1 MQTGTCSECDRPIT
15 ARGLCSKH
23 YMRQRRRQLSDHP
36 VIGRRGVG
44 SNDAEITLNADDA
57 RAKLAAKVTE
67 LPSGCIE
74 FTGTKNQ
81 GGYGMLHLAGRDHLA
96 HRVAYVLANAP
107 AAGRVIM
114 HSCDNP
120 ACVNPAHLSAGSHSD
135 NMQDM
140 LSKGRSNYGN
150 CGQHLRDRSK
160 HPRNRAVG
168 TVAGERFESAALAA
182 EKYGCSAGYM
192 QRLCRLEMHGFFY
205 VDE

>member
-1 MQTGTCSECDRPIT
+1 
-15 ARGLCSKH
+15 
-23 YMRQRRRQLSDHP
+23 MRQRRRQLSDHP

-44 SNDAEITLNADDA
+44 SNDAEITLNADAA

-67 LPSGCIE
+67 RASGCIE

-120 ACVNPAHLSAGSHSD
+120 ACVNPAHLSAGSYSD
-135 NMQDM
+135 
-140 LSKGRSNYGN
+140 GRRGGYGN
-150 CGQHLRDRSK
+150 CGQHLRNRSK